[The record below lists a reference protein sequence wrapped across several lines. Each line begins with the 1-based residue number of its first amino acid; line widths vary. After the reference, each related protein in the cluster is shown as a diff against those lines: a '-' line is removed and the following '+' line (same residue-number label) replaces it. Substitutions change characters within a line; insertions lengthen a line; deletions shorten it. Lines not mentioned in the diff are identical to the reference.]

1 MDAPLGFLLRLP
13 PAMIVVPIAVK
24 IAYLIGMLLT
34 LATVG
39 VSIAWGVYKVKK
51 DNDKVTKFKKATM
64 GCGISALIIMVIT
77 TLVDFLFVS
86 GLPPMWW
93 PEGSDN
99 SNSNEL

>member
-1 MDAPLGFLLRLP
+1 MEPPLGFFFRL
-13 PAMIVVPIAVK
+13 PAMIFVR

-34 LATVG
+34 LATIG

-51 DNDKVTKFKKATM
+51 DKNKVEKFKKATM

-77 TLVDFLFVS
+77 TIVDFLFVS

-93 PEGSDN
+93 PEGSEN
-99 SNSNEL
+99 SNNDL